1 MKRIFFILS
10 IAIIL
15 GIVYIAFM
23 NMSNLIDIH
32 YLKGYAYTLDAS
44 NPYVSRTMSMGVY
57 TIISFALGLF
67 AGAGTVALF
76 LGLQNDKMKVYRRE
90 LEKTCVSG
98 EASASK
104 VKVLEAK
111 IKTLENAFSTVVDE
125 RTKME
130 VQIKELSAEIDNL
143 KS

>member
-15 GIVYIAFM
+15 GVVYIALM
-23 NMSNLIDIH
+23 NMGNSIDIH

-44 NPYVSRTMSMGVY
+44 NPYVNKIMP
-57 TIISFALGLF
+57 LGLYTAAIF
-67 AGAGTVALF
+67 IAGLVAGAGTIALF
-76 LGLQNDKMKVYRRE
+76 LGLQGEKMKAYKRE

>member
-1 MKRIFFILS
+1 M
-10 IAIIL
+10 
-15 GIVYIAFM
+15 GYIALM
-23 NMSNLIDIH
+23 NITNPVDIH

-44 NPYVSRTMSMGVY
+44 NMYVSKSLNVGIYTMI
-57 TIISFALGLF
+57 TFILGLF

-76 LGLQNDKMKVYRRE
+76 LGIQNDKMKAYKRE
-90 LEKTCVSG
+90 LEKTCVTG

-111 IKTLENAFSTVVDE
+111 IKTLENAFNTVVDE

-130 VQIKELSAEIDNL
+130 VQIKELSAEVENL
-143 KS
+143 KG

>member
-10 IAIIL
+10 IALTL
-15 GIVYIAFM
+15 GMVYIAVM
-23 NMSNLIDIH
+23 NMANSVEIH

-44 NPYVSRTMSMGVY
+44 NLYVSKTMGLGLY
-57 TIISFALGLF
+57 TILSFAAGIF
-67 AGAGTVALF
+67 AGAGTLALF
-76 LGLQNDKMKVYRRE
+76 LGLQNDKMKAYKRE
-90 LEKTCVSG
+90 LEKTCVTG

-130 VQIKELSAEIDNL
+130 VQIKELSAEVENL
-143 KS
+143 KG